1 MPNNNRTFDLTEDEL
16 IVLHTFFLSLPLPPV
31 LMFKNNL
38 PPLNVETILKQATS
52 SLRERGLIKPGGAE
66 TDRIVDPDLSQIL
79 KTMAYT
85 NQMLQ
90 ISIFSKH
97 AAFQQQAFYLQ
108 DDLVIHQQVT
118 NKGIHHLS
126 SSENIPGEI
135 ISNYFKNATEGHTG
149 KMVILPLE
157 SWHYLLSLRL
167 NGEEQTGL
175 QAFSIPTAEEL
186 SEDQQN
192 RFEWSKE
199 TLIAPLV
206 IEVISMQNRI
216 TSTYEKA
223 AFVIGKTNNWLV
235 TEGITSSGQKI
246 IRANSMNRIDLNKSA
261 QVLLVLI
268 SQHLAEKEQ
277 I

>member
-1 MPNNNRTFDLTEDEL
+1 MPNNNRTFDLTEGEL
-16 IVLHTFFLSLPLPPV
+16 IVLNSFFLSLPLPPV

-38 PPLNVETILKQATS
+38 APENVEFILIQATS
-52 SLRERGLIKPGGAE
+52 SLTERGLIKPGSSDTGGM
-66 TDRIVDPDLSQIL
+66 VDPDLTRVL
-79 KTMAYT
+79 NTMAYA

-90 ISIFSKH
+90 ISIFSKD
-97 AAFQQQAFYLQ
+97 AILQQQAFYLL
-108 DDLVIHQQVT
+108 DDQVIHQQVS
-118 NKGIHHLS
+118 NIGVHHLS
-126 SSENIPGEI
+126 ISESKPGEI
-135 ISNYFKNATEGHTG
+135 IAGYLKNATEGHTG
-149 KMVILPLE
+149 KMVILPME
-157 SWHYLLSLRL
+157 SWHYLLSLRVE
-167 NGEEQTGL
+167 GEEQTGL
-175 QAFSIPTAEEL
+175 QAFSIPSTEEL
-186 SEDQQN
+186 SDDQQN
-192 RFEWSKE
+192 RIEWSKE